1 MCLIPLALVNVANS
15 SDVHV
20 NCIPLTD
27 TDCSGC
33 QYCANNCC
41 STSMVFSEV
50 VVLISITSG
59 HFKCPLTRI

>member
-1 MCLIPLALVNVANS
+1 MCLIPLALVNVTNS
-15 SDVHV
+15 SDV
-20 NCIPLTD
+20 NCVPLSD

-33 QYCANNCC
+33 QYRANSCH

-59 HFKCPLTRI
+59 HF